1 MVNNIKDKIFEIK
14 AMFILFFTSLT
25 ASLGIFAVHIYILV
39 FLNVIDYTTGLIAA
53 PYRDEKINSY
63 KGFRGIAKKVCMW
76 LLIVVGVILDW
87 LLIYASTNVGI
98 DIGITCLASSTV
110 SIWLI
115 ANELISL
122 LENMADIGVKM
133 PNFLIKIVEKIKS
146 ASDVDVK

>member
-1 MVNNIKDKIFEIK
+1 MVNNMKDKIFEIK

-25 ASLGIFAVHIYILV
+25 ASLGIFAVPIYILV

-87 LLIYASTNVGI
+87 LLIYAGTNIGI

-110 SIWLI
+110 SVWLI

-133 PNFLIKIVEKIKS
+133 PNFLMKIVEKIKS